1 MERIPPNNIEAEASV
16 LGGLML
22 EQEAWDEISDLVRSE
37 DFYKPSHRKIFKCIE
52 TLNRKNLPADLV
64 TVSNQLI
71 ESGELEQVGGP
82 SYLAELLE
90 QTISAANIKTHA
102 QIIADKS
109 MARKIISVGQGI
121 VDQGYSQDYEDIQQ
135 FVDTAE
141 ANVYNV
147 TQKTASNGLV
157 GASELVK
164 TSLEKLEELYAKQD
178 DVTGVPSGFIELDEM
193 TSGFQ
198 PGELIIIAARPSM
211 GKTAFSLNVTLNA
224 CLREKKKIAYFSVE
238 MAKEQMMMRMLSIAS
253 KIPMGELRNGTLN
266 DKAWPKLISTAATMS
281 EAPVFIDD
289 TSGIS
294 PYEIR
299 SKLRRLAS
307 KVGVDMIIVDYLQL
321 MSLKQKVES
330 REREVSEI
338 SKTLKAVAKEFQ
350 IPVIAL
356 AQLNRG
362 VEGRTDR
369 RPMLSDLRESGSI
382 EQDADIIMMLFRE
395 DYYDRDN
402 PDIKGVAEVIIGK
415 QRNGPTGT
423 VKLRWMP
430 EYGLFDNLDPSYGG
444 PEPPPP
450 NEPPPSFGSG
460 GPGKGSTGSGSSD
473 PGLPPPP
480 SSGGPPPNLAP
491 SF

>member
-1 MERIPPNNIEAEASV
+1 MERVPPNNLDAEVSV

-22 EQEAWDEISDLVRSE
+22 EQEAWDEISDILTSE
-37 DFYKPSHRKIFKCIE
+37 DFYKPAHRKIFKVIE
-52 TLNRKNLPADLV
+52 FLNHKNLPPDIV

-71 ESGELEQVGGP
+71 STGELDQVGGP
-82 SYLAELLE
+82 SYLAQLLD
-90 QTISAANIKTHA
+90 QTPSAASIKTHA
-102 QIIADKS
+102 QIIADKAI
-109 MARKIISVGQGI
+109 ARKIISVGQSI
-121 VDQGYSQDYEDIQQ
+121 VDQGYQQDYETIQEY
-135 FVDTAE
+135 VDTSE
-141 ANVYNV
+141 ANIYNA
-147 TQKTASNGLV
+147 TQKDNVSGLV

-164 TSLEKLEELYAKQD
+164 SSLERLEELYASQD
-178 DVTGVPSGFIELDEM
+178 EVTGVGSGFIEMDDM

-198 PGELIIIAARPSM
+198 PGELTIIAARPSM

-224 CLREKKKIAYFSVE
+224 CLKEKKKVAYFSVE

-253 KIPMGELRNGTLN
+253 KIPMSELRNGSLS
-266 DKAWPKLISTAATMS
+266 DKSWPKLINTAATMS
-281 EAPVFIDD
+281 ESHIFIDD
-289 TSGIS
+289 TAGIS

-299 SKLRRLAS
+299 SKLRRLS
-307 KVGVDMIIVDYLQL
+307 TKVGVDLVIIDYLQL

-338 SKTLKAVAKEFQ
+338 SKTLKAIAKEFSV
-350 IPVIAL
+350 PVIAL

-402 PDIKGVAEVIIGK
+402 PDIKGLAEVIIGK

-423 VKLRWMP
+423 VKLRWRP
-430 EYGLFDNLDPSYGG
+430 EYGVFENLDASYGG
-444 PEPPPP
+444 PTPPPP
-450 NEPPPSFGSG
+450 DESLMPPEMNSP
-460 GPGKGSTGSGSSD
+460 GSSMANFAPNPAGPKNFA
-473 PGLPPPP
+473 PG
-480 SSGGPPPNLAP
+480 N
-491 SF
+491 